1 MSLHA
6 FGRFLEAHPDLSV
19 YLVVGLGYLIGKLK
33 YRGFGPGPVTGALF
47 AGLMVGQFADVPVSD
62 TAKSILFLLFL
73 FGIGY
78 SVGPK
83 FLSAVRGDGLPGV
96 AVGIVVPLAAIAT
109 AVIVARLLGLDP
121 GFAAGMF
128 SGSTTESPA
137 IGTAAEAIRALPLPQ
152 DRRDLLVGHIA
163 VADALCY
170 LFGALGVILMT
181 TLIGPWILGIDVRAE
196 AARLEEK
203 YGLAKSAGGG
213 SAWRAVELRAYEI
226 PADGRIA
233 GMSVRAAEAAL
244 GGQRAFIL
252 RLRRDGAV
260 IEATP
265 DTVLRGGDVVAV
277 TARRAAL
284 VEAIGP
290 AAREVEDRDLLD
302 VPTLGLDVYV
312 SAPGVV
318 GRTLAELGAREGT
331 RGVFVSRIM
340 RSGLEIPVGPQAAL
354 ERGDIAT
361 LVGPAP
367 AVEAAAA
374 RAGAAIRASDPTD
387 FVTLGLAIFLG
398 GLLGTLVAIDIGAAH
413 VSLSVS
419 VGTLV
424 AGLVVG
430 WLRSRRPIF
439 AHIPDGAVALMT
451 SLGLAAFVGM
461 IGLHAGPVFV
471 QAVQQAGI
479 GLLVGGVLV
488 TLVPQFVGLLI
499 GRWVLR
505 MNPLLLLGALAG
517 AQTMTAALAAL
528 QDRSGSPVAVLG
540 YTAAVPFGH
549 ILLTSGGTIVVWLVA

>member
-1 MSLHA
+1 MPFHA
-6 FGRFLEAHPDLSV
+6 MAHFLEAHPDLAV
-19 YLVVGLGYLIGKLK
+19 FLVVGLGYLVGKLK

-47 AGLMVGQFADVPVSD
+47 AGLLVGQFAEVPVSD

-96 AVGIVVPLAAIAT
+96 AIGIVVPLAAIAT
-109 AVIVARLLGLDP
+109 AVVVARVLGLDP

-128 SGSTTESPA
+128 SGATTESPA
-137 IGTAAEAIRALPLPQ
+137 IGTAAEAIRALPIPQ
-152 DRRDLLVGHIA
+152 DRKALLVGHIA

-181 TLIGPWILGIDVRAE
+181 TLVGPWILGIDVREE
-196 AARLEEK
+196 ARRLEEK
-203 YGLAKSAGGG
+203 YGLAKSAAGG

-226 PADGRIA
+226 PAEGRVA
-233 GMSVRAAEAAL
+233 GMTVREAEAAL

-260 IEATP
+260 LDATP
-265 DTVLRGGDVVAV
+265 ETILRAGDVVAV

-290 AAREVEDRDLLD
+290 TAREVEDRELLD
-302 VPTLGLDVYV
+302 VPTLALDVYV
-312 SAPGVV
+312 SSRDVV
-318 GRTLAELGAREGT
+318 GRTLAELGAREST
-331 RGVFVSRIM
+331 RGVFVSRIL
-340 RSGLEIPVGPQAAL
+340 RSALDIPVGPQAAI
-354 ERGDIAT
+354 ERGDVVT

-367 AVEAAAA
+367 AVEAVAA

-398 GLLGTLVAIDIGAAH
+398 GLMGTLVAIDIGAAH

-424 AGLVVG
+424 AGLFVG
-430 WLRSRRPIF
+430 WLRSRRPVF

-461 IGLHAGPVFV
+461 IGLLA
-471 QAVQQAGI
+471 
-479 GLLVGGVLV
+479 GGVVV
-488 TLVPQFVGLLI
+488 TLVPQLVGLLV
-499 GRWVLR
+499 GRYVLR

-528 QDRSGSPVAVLG
+528 QDRSGSPIAVLG

-549 ILLTSGGTIVVWLVA
+549 ILLTTGGTVVVWLMA

>member
-1 MSLHA
+1 MPIHAMSH
-6 FGRFLEAHPDLSV
+6 FLEAHPDLAV
-19 YLVVGLGYLIGKLK
+19 FLVVGLGYLVGKLK

-47 AGLMVGQFADVPVSD
+47 AGLLVGQFAEVPVSD

-96 AVGIVVPLAAIAT
+96 AIGIVVPLAAIAT
-109 AVIVARLLGLDP
+109 AVVVARVLGLDP

-137 IGTAAEAIRALPLPQ
+137 IGTAAEAIRALPIPQ
-152 DRRDLLVGHIA
+152 DRKSLLVGHIA

-181 TLIGPWILGIDVRAE
+181 TLVGPWILGIDVREE
-196 AARLEEK
+196 ARRLEEK
-203 YGLAKSAGGG
+203 YGLAKAGGTG

-233 GMSVRAAEAAL
+233 GMGVREAEAML
-244 GGQRAFIL
+244 DGHRAFIL

-260 IEATP
+260 LDATP
-265 DTVLRGGDVVAV
+265 ETILRAGDVVAV

-290 AAREVEDRDLLD
+290 TAREVEDRELLD
-302 VPTLGLDVYV
+302 VATLALDVYV
-312 SAPGVV
+312 SAPNVV

-331 RGVFVSRIM
+331 RGVFVSRIQ
-340 RSGLEIPVGPQAAL
+340 RSGLDIPVGPQAAL
-354 ERGDIAT
+354 ERGDVAT

-374 RAGAAIRASDPTD
+374 RAGAATRASDPTD

-398 GLLGTLVAIDIGAAH
+398 GLMGTLVAIDIGAAH

-424 AGLVVG
+424 AGLFVG
-430 WLRSRRPIF
+430 WLR
-439 AHIPDGAVALMT
+439 
-451 SLGLAAFVGM
+451 
-461 IGLHAGPVFV
+461 
-471 QAVQQAGI
+471 
-479 GLLVGGVLV
+479 
-488 TLVPQFVGLLI
+488 
-499 GRWVLR
+499 
-505 MNPLLLLGALAG
+505 
-517 AQTMTAALAAL
+517 
-528 QDRSGSPVAVLG
+528 
-540 YTAAVPFGH
+540 
-549 ILLTSGGTIVVWLVA
+549 

>member
-1 MSLHA
+1 MTFHA
-6 FGRFLEAHPDLSV
+6 MAHFLEAHPDLAV
-19 YLVVGLGYLIGKLK
+19 FLVVGLGYLVGKLK

-47 AGLMVGQFADVPVSD
+47 AGLLVGQFAEVPVSD

-96 AVGIVVPLAAIAT
+96 AIGIVVPLVAIAT
-109 AVIVARLLGLDP
+109 TVVVARVLGLDP

-128 SGSTTESPA
+128 SGATTESPA
-137 IGTAAEAIRALPLPQ
+137 IGTAAEAIRALPIPQ
-152 DRRDLLVGHIA
+152 DRKALLVGHIA

-181 TLIGPWILGIDVRAE
+181 TLVGPWVLGIDVREAE
-196 AARLEEK
+196 AML
-203 YGLAKSAGGG
+203 
-213 SAWRAVELRAYEI
+213 
-226 PADGRIA
+226 DGH
-233 GMSVRAAEAAL
+233 
-244 GGQRAFIL
+244 RAFIL

-260 IEATP
+260 LDATP
-265 DTVLRGGDVVAV
+265 ETILRAGDVVAV

-290 AAREVEDRDLLD
+290 TAREVEDRDLLD
-302 VPTLGLDVYV
+302 VPTLALDVYV
-312 SAPGVV
+312 SAPNVV

-331 RGVFVSRIM
+331 RGVFVSRIQ
-340 RSGLEIPVGPQAAL
+340 RSGLDIPVGPQAAL
-354 ERGDIAT
+354 ERGDVAT

-398 GLLGTLVAIDIGAAH
+398 GLMGTLVAVDIGAAH

-424 AGLVVG
+424 AGLFVG
-430 WLRSRRPIF
+430 WLRSRRPVF

-479 GLLVGGVLV
+479 GLLAGGAVV
-488 TLVPQFVGLLI
+488 TLVPQFVGLLV
-499 GRWVLR
+499 GRYVLR

-528 QDRSGSPVAVLG
+528 QDRSGSPIAVLG

-549 ILLTSGGTIVVWLVA
+549 ILLTTGGTVVVWLMA